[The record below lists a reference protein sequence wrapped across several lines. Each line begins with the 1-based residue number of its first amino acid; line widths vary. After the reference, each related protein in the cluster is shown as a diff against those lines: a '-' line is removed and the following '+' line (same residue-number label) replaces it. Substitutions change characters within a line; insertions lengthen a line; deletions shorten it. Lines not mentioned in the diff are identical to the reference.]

1 MLAHPDDV
9 DFGSAG
15 TVATWTAAGTEVT
28 YCIVT
33 DGDAGG
39 FDDTPR
45 DQMGPLRQAEQRA
58 AAAAVGVSDV
68 RFLGYPD
75 GRLELTL
82 DLRRDISRVIRQ
94 VRPQRVL
101 TSSPERFWERIGA
114 SHPDHM
120 TVGESTLR
128 AVYPD
133 ARNPFA
139 FPELLADEGLEAW
152 TVSEVWLGASP
163 RADHAV
169 DVTDVVDRKFA
180 ALRSHVSQVEPQ
192 PGARKEFVERLDA
205 PDGGAV
211 RPAGGPPG
219 RGLPRRPHH
228 VTCRHDRTSRWQEL
242 VEGARAPSPRA
253 RCRRRLRTGTKPSR
267 SPLGVTGVPARTP
280 GVAAGACAANR
291 AVRRTLDRWARS
303 AERSPAGTM
312 FGSQGL
318 RTGTEV
324 LRRLVARPA
333 GGRSSRRRGWT
344 SSSRPVT
351 GKPLRTDGGPP
362 DRTAGSCWADVDR
375 APLTE
380 EARAFVAAQNA

>member
-1 MLAHPDDV
+1 MRPRLAQVTQPAPTPPAAYVERALCVLAHPDDV

-15 TVATWTAAGTEVT
+15 TVATWTTAGTEVV

-39 FDDTPR
+39 FDETPR
-45 DQMGPLRQAEQRA
+45 EEMPRLRRAEQRA
-58 AAAAVGVSDV
+58 AAAAVGVTDV

-101 TSSPERFWERIGA
+101 TSSPERFYERIGA

-169 DVTDVVDRKFA
+169 DVTDVVDAKFR
-180 ALRSHVSQVEPQ
+180 ALRSHVSQVGHNPDLE
-192 PGARKEFVERLDA
+192 KFVTAWMGTTGTRL
-205 PDGGAV
+205 
-211 RPAGGPPG
+211 
-219 RGLPRRPHH
+219 GLPEGRLAEAFH
-228 VTCRHDRTSRWQEL
+228 VVH
-242 VEGARAPSPRA
+242 
-253 RCRRRLRTGTKPSR
+253 TG
-267 SPLGVTGVPARTP
+267 
-280 GVAAGACAANR
+280 
-291 AVRRTLDRWARS
+291 
-303 AERSPAGTM
+303 
-312 FGSQGL
+312 
-318 RTGTEV
+318 
-324 LRRLVARPA
+324 
-333 GGRSSRRRGWT
+333 
-344 SSSRPVT
+344 
-351 GKPLRTDGGPP
+351 
-362 DRTAGSCWADVDR
+362 
-375 APLTE
+375 
-380 EARAFVAAQNA
+380 